1 MKFLKHLKDNWFRYG
16 FESLAI
22 VVGILAAFA
31 LESWNDQRKTRLAA
45 DVYSQ
50 KIISDI
56 VADTININLL
66 IDNCMIM
73 QESIDAYFQ
82 LFDQGNIPLSD
93 LIDSAENV
101 NNSLFRYLPINHTFL
116 DMQSSGNTVLLNDE
130 QRISLMEL
138 SNNQEFL

>member
-16 FESLAI
+16 FETLAI

-31 LESWNDQRKTRLAA
+31 LESWNDQRKTQLAA

-56 VADTININLL
+56 VADTIKINRL
-66 IDNCMIM
+66 IDNCMII

-82 LFDQGNIPLSD
+82 IFDHI
-93 LIDSAENV
+93 NV
-101 NNSLFRYLPINHTFL
+101 ITTASQASKLK
-116 DMQSSGNTVLLNDE
+116 SS
-130 QRISLMEL
+130 
-138 SNNQEFL
+138 